1 MSTGAS
7 ALSVAE
13 RDRRYAL
20 LRDRLRAREVD
31 CVVVGGS
38 SLFYLTNGVP
48 GERHALFPTEPWPPT
63 VAIHDRNVV
72 DLPPEALE
80 EIQVWISDIRPGN
93 DASPLIDR
101 IRELQLGRGVIGLVD
116 STKGYGGLSHGICS
130 RIREAFPAARLVDV
144 SDVFAAARAIKSGE
158 EIRLIERAN
167 LVFDAAIETV
177 VRQARPGLLGRRVV
191 QQAIGAMWEA
201 GGDERSTVN
210 FSCWPSPQRNHVLS
224 QLSLSRTIQR
234 GDSAILTGFAYAA
247 GYGGHGDQQICF
259 GRPSRLH
266 RKMFDALLEVRAAV
280 LNAVKPGSTQ
290 QGLLAAYRA
299 ACKGTG
305 YDPSTQ
311 SQIHQYGI
319 DVPEYPG
326 PLFAATDAEDDFVL
340 HAGMVYS
347 IAPALQTRDGHDT
360 VIGGGTLVVTENGY
374 RELSSRPVELLS
386 IQP

>member
-1 MSTGAS
+1 MSSTVS
-7 ALSVAE
+7 VLSVGE
-13 RDRRYAL
+13 RNRRYAL
-20 LRDRLRAREVD
+20 LRSMLREREVD

-48 GERHALFPTEPWPPT
+48 GERHGLFPTEQWPPT

-80 EIQVWISDIRPGN
+80 EIQAWISDIRPGN

-101 IRELQLGRGVIGLVD
+101 IRELQLARGVIGLVD

-130 RIREAFPAARLVDV
+130 RLQEAFPSARFVDV
-144 SDVFAAARAIKSGE
+144 SDVFAAARALKSDE
-158 EIRLIERAN
+158 EIALIEHAN
-167 LVFDAAIETV
+167 TVFDAGIEAV
-177 VRQARPGLLGRRVV
+177 LRLARPGMPGRRVV

-224 QLSLSRTIQR
+224 QLSLGRTIEP
-234 GDSAILTGFAYAA
+234 GDAAILTGFAYQA

-259 GRPSRLH
+259 GPPSRLH
-266 RKMFDALLEVRAAV
+266 RDMFESLLGVRATV
-280 LNAVKPGSTQ
+280 LNAVKPGATQ
-290 QGLLAAYRA
+290 RALVAAYRA
-299 ACKGTG
+299 ACKESGF
-305 YDPSTQ
+305 DPSTQ
-311 SQIHQYGI
+311 AQIHQYGI

-326 PLFAATDAEDDFVL
+326 PLFAGTSAGDDFVL
-340 HAGMVYS
+340 HPGMVYS

-360 VIGGGTLVVTENGY
+360 VIGGGSLVVTESGY
-374 RELSSRPVELLS
+374 RELGARPIELLC
-386 IQP
+386 IE